1 MPQCR
6 KCFSILLSGAG
17 AGGTGLSSAILRDTS
32 QNNNTCS
39 HESWRMKT
47 LGSNAASRVLSAI
60 LCCVGPQQAALAGQF
75 APAVDY
81 PTGKQPFGVAVG
93 DFNRDG
99 IPDLV
104 VANAYQVGG
113 PGTVSILLGNGD
125 GTFRASREFNA
136 GGNETTTVAVGDFNG
151 DGKPDLAVANYA
163 VGGGSGNVGVML
175 GNGDGTF
182 MPAVVYAAGT
192 EPDFVAV
199 GDFNGDGNLDFA
211 AASAFSPPGSP
222 GTVSIFLGRGDGTFA
237 PAGSYQTGFAAASIA
252 IADLNGDGRLD
263 LAVANENSDD
273 VSVLLGRG
281 DGTFQTAVNYPA
293 GPGPASIASGD
304 FNGDGKLDLVVAN
317 AGSASGTTVS
327 VLIGNGDG
335 TFRAPVSYP
344 AGDEPFAVAVGDFN
358 LDGKLDLIV
367 ADVGTSSGNTVNLL
381 LGNGDGTF
389 HAAAPYTV
397 GTGASS
403 VAVADLNSDG
413 LLDVAV
419 ANIGSNN
426 VSVLLNAG
434 QSCRA
439 APDLD
444 HIRARP
450 DTLWPSERQ
459 LVEVFIGY
467 HATSDCG
474 GHPACSLVVSS
485 NEPLTARDYRV
496 IDAHHVKL
504 RASESDRGERERSD
518 RRVYKIEV
526 SCTDGRSNV
535 AHGHTIVTVSDDH
548 SRRHDHDAESERE
561 ERGESNH

>member
-1 MPQCR
+1 MRPLSPNAIAHTLSVIIC
-6 KCFSILLSGAG
+6 CFALQQPA
-17 AGGTGLSSAILRDTS
+17 
-32 QNNNTCS
+32 
-39 HESWRMKT
+39 H
-47 LGSNAASRVLSAI
+47 AA
-60 LCCVGPQQAALAGQF
+60 QF
-75 APAVDY
+75 SPAVNY
-81 PTGKQPFGVAVG
+81 PTGINPFGVAVG

-113 PGTVSILLGNGD
+113 TGTVSILLGNGD
-125 GTFRASREFNA
+125 GTFRAGGEFNA

-151 DGKPDLAVANYA
+151 DGKPDLVVANYA
-163 VGGGSGNVGVML
+163 GGGGPANVGVML

-182 MPAVVYAAGT
+182 MPAVIYAAGT

-237 PAGSYQTGFAAASIA
+237 PEGSYQTGFAAASIA

-263 LAVANENSDD
+263 LSVANENSDN
-273 VSVLLGRG
+273 VSILLGKG
-281 DGTFQTAVNYPA
+281 DGTFQAPVNYPA

-304 FNGDGKLDLVVAN
+304 FTGDGKLDLVVAN

-344 AGDEPFAVAVGDFN
+344 AGDEPFSVAVGDFN

-367 ADVGTSSGNTVNLL
+367 ADVGASSGNTVNLL

-389 HAAAPYTV
+389 QAAAPYTV

-419 ANIGSNN
+419 ANIDSNN
-426 VSVLLNAG
+426 VSVLQNAG

-439 APDLD
+439 APDLH

-450 DTLWPSERQ
+450 DTLWPSGR
-459 LVEVFIGY
+459 LVDVFIGY
-467 HATSDCG
+467 HATSECG
-474 GHPACSLVVSS
+474 GQPACSLAVSS
-485 NEPLTARDYRV
+485 NEPLTAKDHRI

-504 RASESDRGERERSD
+504 RAEVSDREQRERSD
-518 RRVYKIEV
+518 RRVYKIQV
-526 SCTDGRSNV
+526 SCTDGGGNV
-535 AHGHTIVTVSDDH
+535 ARGDTVVTVSEDH
-548 SRRHDHDAESERE
+548 RRHHDRDSESEE
-561 ERGESNH
+561 GESGGSSH